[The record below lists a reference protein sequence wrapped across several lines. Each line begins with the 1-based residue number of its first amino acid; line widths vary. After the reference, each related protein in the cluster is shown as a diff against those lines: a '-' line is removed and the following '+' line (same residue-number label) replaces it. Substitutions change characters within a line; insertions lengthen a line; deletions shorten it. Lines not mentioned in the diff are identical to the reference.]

1 MASLFERIN
10 DNIGP
15 YVFDTYSQSS
25 VEYTTAHFSDGTS
38 VTGVKIKETLTAL
51 TLSVPDKGS
60 AGVIHTYSKVAS
72 STNGTCSISGHTT
85 QGACEGAEEDGIAG
99 VWTPV
104 TYVESVSTY
113 TDSLIT
119 PDETES
125 GASAPVQGTYKAI
138 LTRYCHQAIR
148 DITDKTLAVNPKDMH
163 LFCQNLFIMNM
174 GTFGDITNT
183 LTMGEYAVPWKDSDG
198 GFFIDNNYILWV
210 GRQFGGLQVPAHE
223 ISAEKGLRVTDSD
236 SIYYSGNDFRNPVF
250 YRSSSK
256 IYIYPSITETETGRC
271 SMVKYDEK
279 FTSDSES
286 IDYFPEHLLFLVVLY
301 ASIRALKLSAG
312 NMRKTFKDDYS
323 DPKKVWKTLFS
334 TGTVPAPPEFPSS
347 FTNSVPTD
355 YTYGSK
361 QVGMMSD
368 AGAEIESVD
377 TEAAENIKSV
387 MASIWNRIEEEEE
400 PSLVQNEIARF
411 GVLLQDFNTKLQGV
425 QTKFGMDMQEW
436 SSKVTNWKMNFDTV
450 MNVWQ
455 QYQQTYQSNMSM
467 LNQEIQRFEQEYNSH
482 FFPKHYQEKMKEEGA
497 I

>member
-25 VEYTTAHFSDGTS
+25 TEYTTAHFSDGTEK
-38 VTGVKIKETLTAL
+38 TGVKIKETLTAL
-51 TLSVPDKGS
+51 TLSIPDKSS
-60 AGVIHTYSKVAS
+60 AGVVYTYSKVAS
-72 STNGTCSISGHTT
+72 STDGTCSISGNTT
-85 QGACEGAEEDGIAG
+85 QGACEGAEVDGIAG

-104 TYVESVSTY
+104 TYVESTTTY
-113 TDSLIT
+113 TDSNIA
-119 PDETES
+119 PDETS
-125 GASAPVQGTYKAI
+125 AGASAPVQGTYKAI

-236 SIYYSGNDFRNPVF
+236 SIYYSGNDFRNPIF

-334 TGTVPAPPEFPSS
+334 TGEVPAPPAFPDS
-347 FTNSVPTD
+347 FTNTVPTE
-355 YTYGSK
+355 YTFGSK
-361 QVGMMSD
+361 QVGMQSG
-368 AGAEIESVD
+368 AGTEIEAVD
-377 TEAAENIKSV
+377 TTAAENIKSV